1 MCYITNVCVDILLKL
16 IITLSNTLTHTVG
29 KSALVNRGLKDQAS
43 ERGIIF
49 ASGKF
54 GKHNHVIDIDDINRL
69 SYSLSSVIFFL
80 VQILTIQPCRYPR
93 L

>member
-49 ASGKF
+49 ASRKF
-54 GKHNHVIDIDDINRL
+54 GKHNI
-69 SYSLSSVIFFL
+69 
-80 VQILTIQPCRYPR
+80 
-93 L
+93 

>member
-16 IITLSNTLTHTVG
+16 IITRHTLTHTVG
-29 KSALVNRGLKDQAS
+29 KSALVNRGLKNQAS

-54 GKHNHVIDIDDINRL
+54 GKHNI
-69 SYSLSSVIFFL
+69 
-80 VQILTIQPCRYPR
+80 
-93 L
+93 